1 MRLFGHYVARP
12 VAAVAALDAILFLGL
27 LHLFSLGKYCSSCY
41 VGSFLDLK
49 PLESLT
55 LTAIF
60 LVISISVGVYNRD
73 ALQEFRTFLK
83 RYLLAWHLILLSAV
97 AVIAV
102 TKATAQL
109 PFGWYVG
116 ILTIAIA
123 TFMAIQFGVR
133 SVLFSGRN
141 TELLKKRVLV
151 MGDGPAAEAV
161 VAYLNGAGGSHLA
174 FAGCASPRQSSRPS
188 RSTAGNLA
196 VAQAE
201 ERRPTVL
208 TDLAETARADM
219 IVVAVEDKRGLA
231 VDELLEC
238 KFRGVEVVDALT
250 FWEREA
256 GEIDFA
262 RTGEGWLAFTD
273 GFVLD
278 ARKRAVK
285 RAFDFLV
292 SLTFLI
298 LFLPVILVVALAVK
312 LESPG
317 PVIYRQERV
326 GRDGKVFEVWKF
338 RSMRTDA
345 ESDGVPRWAAV
356 ADDRITRVGRIIRKL
371 RLDEIPQIV
380 NVLRGEMSFV
390 GPRPERPY
398 FTEQLCKQIPHYDL
412 RHKVKPGITGWAQV
426 NFPYGETLEDSKR
439 KLAYDLYYVKNCD
452 LVLDLAILAQTVR
465 VVLFAHGAR

>member
-1 MRLFGHYVARP
+1 
-12 VAAVAALDAILFLGL
+12 
-27 LHLFSLGKYCSSCY
+27 
-41 VGSFLDLK
+41 
-49 PLESLT
+49 
-55 LTAIF
+55 
-60 LVISISVGVYNRD
+60 
-73 ALQEFRTFLK
+73 
-83 RYLLAWHLILLSAV
+83 
-97 AVIAV
+97 
-102 TKATAQL
+102 
-109 PFGWYVG
+109 
-116 ILTIAIA
+116 
-123 TFMAIQFGVR
+123 
-133 SVLFSGRN
+133 
-141 TELLKKRVLV
+141 
-151 MGDGPAAEAV
+151 
-161 VAYLNGAGGSHLA
+161 
-174 FAGCASPRQSSRPS
+174 
-188 RSTAGNLA
+188 
-196 VAQAE
+196 
-201 ERRPTVL
+201 
-208 TDLAETARADM
+208 
-219 IVVAVEDKRGLA
+219 
-231 VDELLEC
+231 
-238 KFRGVEVVDALT
+238 LT

-262 RTGEGWLAFTD
+262 RTGEGWLVFTD

-292 SLTFLI
+292 SLAFLI

-390 GPRPERPY
+390 GPRPERAY

-452 LVLDLAILAQTVR
+452 LVLDLAIIAQTVR